1 MAGIYFH
8 IPFCKKACHYCNFH
22 FSTSLKLKNEM
33 IEALL
38 CELKLQKDYLQGEEI
53 ETIYFGGGTPSILDG
68 EDIQRL
74 INGVEAHF
82 PVGLIKECT
91 LEANPDDVT
100 IEKIKD
106 WKAAGINRLS
116 IGIQSFYEEDLVY
129 MNRAHNVKQ
138 ATNCIRIAQ
147 ENGIS
152 NLSIDLIFGYPLL
165 SHEKWERNIEQVLQ
179 LGITHISCYAM
190 TIEPKTALAS
200 FISKGKVP
208 PLDDEQSATQYE
220 FLMKKLIESGFEHY
234 EISSFAKP
242 GYKAVHNS
250 NYWNDMAYVGIGPS
264 AHSYIGNTR
273 QWNVTNNALYIQSIL
288 NNEVPFEKEALTR
301 EQKINEYI
309 MVRLRLK
316 EGISIKKLS
325 TMMNSNELALF
336 IKKVKE
342 YINDNMLILEGD
354 SIQLTMKGKLHADGV
369 SAILFH

>member
-1 MAGIYFH
+1 
-8 IPFCKKACHYCNFH
+8 
-22 FSTSLKLKNEM
+22 
-33 IEALL
+33 
-38 CELKLQKDYLQGEEI
+38 
-53 ETIYFGGGTPSILDG
+53 
-68 EDIQRL
+68 
-74 INGVEAHF
+74 
-82 PVGLIKECT
+82 
-91 LEANPDDVT
+91 
-100 IEKIKD
+100 
-106 WKAAGINRLS
+106 
-116 IGIQSFYEEDLVY
+116 
-129 MNRAHNVKQ
+129 MNRAHNAKQ

-179 LGITHISCYAM
+179 LGITHVSCYAM
-190 TIEPKTALAS
+190 TIEPKTALAL

-250 NYWNDMAYVGIGPS
+250 NYWNDKAYVGIGPS

-288 NNEVPFEKEALTR
+288 NNEVPFEIEALTR